1 MGTSESYHCAAF
13 HTPSYASCKSERSS
27 WNGSTY
33 ESTTVQNALLHCST
47 SCNFQIHL
55 AYFVRASTLMR
66 PWRCDSSVASR
77 LDPSDPF
84 IVSSAPDSTVTQ
96 RSSHRVHSQQPL
108 EMNGSVYLRCLRA
121 DVGSV
126 RNVVH
131 SDQCEAPLLHRSV
144 TPECFEFQMLHMAR
158 SKVSSS
164 YHVKRM
170 SLSVLGAA
178 PGNRSLQT
186 NCSSVPHAA

>member
-13 HTPSYASCKSERSS
+13 HTPSYAACTSERSS
-27 WNGSTY
+27 WNGSTH
-33 ESTTVQNALLHCST
+33 ESTTVQNALLHYST
-47 SCNFQIHL
+47 SCKFQIHL
-55 AYFVRASTLMR
+55 ACFDRASALMR
-66 PWRCDSSVASR
+66 PWRSDSSAASR
-77 LDPSDPF
+77 FDPPNPF

-108 EMNGSVYLRCLRA
+108 EMNGSVCLQCLRA

-131 SDQCEAPLLHRSV
+131 SDQCDAPLLDRSV

-158 SKVSSS
+158 STSRRHTSC
-164 YHVKRM
+164 
-170 SLSVLGAA
+170 SV
-178 PGNRSLQT
+178 
-186 NCSSVPHAA
+186 